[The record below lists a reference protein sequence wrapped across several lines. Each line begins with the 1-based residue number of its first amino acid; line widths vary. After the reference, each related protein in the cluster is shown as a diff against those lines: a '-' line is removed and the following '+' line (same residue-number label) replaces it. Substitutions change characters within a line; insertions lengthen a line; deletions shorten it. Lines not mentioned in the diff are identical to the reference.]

1 MTVQKPADR
10 LSAGRNNYLDAI
22 RALERDEIRLI
33 SKGNGSELPLPL
45 WERVGVRGYGLTID
59 RNPSPGSHLA
69 MRSDLSHK
77 GRGEESRWQAYPIKS
92 HPALVTG
99 LPRMLRSAVSAFTRV
114 FDALCLRRGALLIR
128 GPSLYPAG
136 PGSAEQREGRCT
148 AAGTRRFTGV
158 ALFGCFRFYL

>member
-33 SKGNGSELPLPL
+33 RNGNGSELPLPL

-77 GRGEESRWQAYPIKS
+77 GRGEVGRRQNRFNQKPSRSRCACHLIE
-92 HPALVTG
+92 LV
-99 LPRMLRSAVSAFTRV
+99 
-114 FDALCLRRGALLIR
+114 
-128 GPSLYPAG
+128 
-136 PGSAEQREGRCT
+136 
-148 AAGTRRFTGV
+148 
-158 ALFGCFRFYL
+158 